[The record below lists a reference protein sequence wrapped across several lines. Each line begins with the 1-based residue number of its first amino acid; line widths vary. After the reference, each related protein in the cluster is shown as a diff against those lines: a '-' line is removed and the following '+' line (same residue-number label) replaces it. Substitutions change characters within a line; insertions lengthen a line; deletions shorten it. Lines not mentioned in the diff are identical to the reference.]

1 MTVVIGISCC
11 RKHFDGEDDLAH
23 AASDTYVRAVTDF
36 IGGIPV
42 LIPARGGAED
52 IERLLLVLDG
62 LILTGS
68 PSNVGPGHYG
78 GPPHP
83 PETPEDCE
91 RDGMTLP
98 LIRAA
103 TEAGLPLLGICRGLQ
118 ELNVALGG
126 SLHQKLQELPRR
138 LDHWND
144 LGPLDELR
152 DAKAH
157 SVYPVPGG
165 WLHSV
170 TGGHDLTVNSYHNQG
185 IDRLAAGMRVEGY
198 APDGTVEAVS
208 LAGDSFAVGLQWH
221 PEYDMEVNAQSRRIF
236 EVFGDVVRE
245 KRAAVPR
252 RRRISEQ
259 TSYIWQG
266 DLDNRTNVL

>member
-52 IERLLLVLDG
+52 IERLLVVLDG

-126 SLHQKLQELPRR
+126 SLHQELYKVAGK
-138 LDHWND
+138 LDHRSD
-144 LGPLDELR
+144 KTVPLLDR
-152 DAKAH
+152 YRYAH
-157 SVYPVPGG
+157 GVTLADGG
-165 WLHSV
+165 FCAALAGM
-170 TGGHDLTVNSYHNQG
+170 TEIEVNSLHGQG
-185 IDRLAAGMRVEGY
+185 IERLAPGLVPDAT
-198 APDGTVEAVS
+198 APDGQIEAVRLS
-208 LAGDSFAVGLQWH
+208 GAGWVVAVQWH
-221 PEYDMEVNAQSRRIF
+221 PEWTVGQDRLSAALFQA
-236 EVFGDVVRE
+236 FGE
-245 KRAAVPR
+245 ACR
-252 RRRISEQ
+252 RRARQ
-259 TSYIWQG
+259 KG
-266 DLDNRTNVL
+266 RVAPAA